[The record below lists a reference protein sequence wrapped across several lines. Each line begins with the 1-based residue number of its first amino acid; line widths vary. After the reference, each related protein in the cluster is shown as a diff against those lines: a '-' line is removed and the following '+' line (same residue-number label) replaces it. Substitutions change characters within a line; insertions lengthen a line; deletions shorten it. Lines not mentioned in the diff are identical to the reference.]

1 MDGIPGSFGTA
12 ASLSLRLGQAFF
24 SIASLLFMSVGVE
37 FYSYTAFCFLVTIM
51 GLLIPWSTTLAMVDI
66 YSIFVGC
73 RLRLPGVMVIVVLGD
88 WSLSILS
95 LAAACASAG
104 AVDFLLHSN
113 GTYCPPKY
121 CGRYQV
127 SAAMAFLS
135 WVLTALSFLVNLWLM
150 ASL

>member
-1 MDGIPGSFGTA
+1 
-12 ASLSLRLGQAFF
+12 
-24 SIASLLFMSVGVE
+24 
-37 FYSYTAFCFLVTIM
+37 M
-51 GLLIPWSTTLAMVDI
+51 GLLIPWSATLAMVDI

-73 RLRLPGVMVIVVLGD
+73 HLRLPGVMVIVVLGD

-95 LAAACASAG
+95 LAAACAAAG
-104 AVDFLLHSN
+104 VVDFLIHTN
-113 GTYCPPKY
+113 GPYCPPKF